1 MSSVLTLART
11 DLFFLCMAGWW
22 LRLHRRWEL
31 PLALAPAVSFCS
43 IGCVLY
49 LAALLNVLWPVQVL
63 LLAGGLALLAR
74 ELFRGRLTAL
84 RPLACPA
91 VAVYAAG
98 CGWTVLL
105 LRGALVQGH
114 DNFAHWAIM
123 AKSLIT
129 NGQLPNVANTAVEYV
144 DYPPAAALWIK
155 FVCNAVGFSDGTM
168 LMAQGFL
175 ALACALALGAL
186 CRTAPQALAAGG
198 FCLLVFALGG
208 AYGTLM
214 VDGLLTLLA
223 LAALATALRLRRDG
237 RAARAVLFAAPILG
251 FLAITKNSGV
261 FLAVMTGALV
271 LALDGAKGSRLRGA
285 AAAWGLP
292 VLLWYLWGRH
302 VRLVYPAGM
311 ESKHAVDASAYLENL
326 TGKTGEELARF
337 WQAFTAYWVDF
348 SHWENVLYWG
358 APALTLLLV
367 LVFWR
372 TGRMKGR
379 HAAALTAGLAGSL
392 ALYTG
397 GLAAT
402 YVFSMPTEE
411 MLVLASIGRYSL
423 TFSLLV
429 AGGGLLLALYLR
441 QPERRWAVRW
451 LPAAGSLLVCLA
463 MTRAW
468 GDTAPL
474 YSRTYHRRSEQQFW
488 LDVKARYGLPEGAD
502 YLFYTN
508 GEPVDAW
515 ADQFVARYVFNTDTL
530 DFWQRQYAAPDLDTI
545 CYGYDY
551 IVFLGPDEK
560 SDRLLT
566 DWGFDPDTAWLETVL
581 FSARQDEYL
590 QAGIPLPEGALTH

>member
-1 MSSVLTLART
+1 MQAGRYPVCLPLYHPLQDDHMNITLQQWLARQPYTPTT
-11 DLFFLCMAGWW
+11 DSDRYYTRLANRLYDEIKQSPLKTRWSDDAVKSICCDLVGYFADILSGTGLWAAFVAQHQAFYGRTLPFFTP
-22 LRLHRRWEL
+22 E
-31 PLALAPAVSFCS
+31 
-43 IGCVLY
+43 
-49 LAALLNVLWPVQVL
+49 
-63 LLAGGLALLAR
+63 
-74 ELFRGRLTAL
+74 
-84 RPLACPA
+84 
-91 VAVYAAG
+91 
-98 CGWTVLL
+98 
-105 LRGALVQGH
+105 
-114 DNFAHWAIM
+114 
-123 AKSLIT
+123 
-129 NGQLPNVANTAVEYV
+129 
-144 DYPPAAALWIK
+144 
-155 FVCNAVGFSDGTM
+155 
-168 LMAQGFL
+168 
-175 ALACALALGAL
+175 
-186 CRTAPQALAAGG
+186 
-198 FCLLVFALGG
+198 
-208 AYGTLM
+208 AYYEGE
-214 VDGLLTLLA
+214 VN
-223 LAALATALRLRRDG
+223 RDDV
-237 RAARAVLFAAPILG
+237 R
-251 FLAITKNSGV
+251 
-261 FLAVMTGALV
+261 
-271 LALDGAKGSRLRGA
+271 
-285 AAAWGLP
+285 

-348 SHWENVLYWG
+348 SHLENVLYWG

-463 MTRAW
+463 MTLAW

-515 ADQFVARYVFNTDTL
+515 ADQFVARYVFNTDAL